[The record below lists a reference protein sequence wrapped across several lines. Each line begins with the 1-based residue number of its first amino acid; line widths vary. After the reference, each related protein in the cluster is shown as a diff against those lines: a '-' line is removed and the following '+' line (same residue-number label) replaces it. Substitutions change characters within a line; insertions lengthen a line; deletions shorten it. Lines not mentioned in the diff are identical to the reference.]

1 MSKLT
6 REDLVVT
13 TTEEELELIIC
24 GRLIFAFGLL
34 SSISSGRPNFV
45 ARCLARFWW
54 MAQKDGTCYG
64 TAIRAYNVLYD
75 TTR

>member
-13 TTEEELELIIC
+13 TTEEELELIMC
-24 GRLIFAFGLL
+24 GRLIFVFGLL
-34 SSISSGRPNFV
+34 PSISSGRPNFV

-54 MAQKDGTCYG
+54 MAQKDGPSYG
-64 TAIRAYNVLYD
+64 TAIRAYNVLHHM
-75 TTR
+75 TI